1 MSLIQVDRQAL
12 VQHSSEQMFKLVD
25 DIESYPNYL
34 SSCNGATILRREQN
48 MVEAELCLS
57 KSGIEQRFSTRNIN
71 SPFERIEMQLLNGPF
86 KSLHGQWTFTEIADA
101 GCRVSFHLEF
111 EMQRSLLSKMIA
123 SVVVE
128 ASNKLVDVICQRADQ
143 LYK

>member
-1 MSLIQVDRQAL
+1 MSLIKVDRQAL
-12 VQHSSEQMFKLVD
+12 VQHSAEQMFKLVD
-25 DIESYPNYL
+25 DIESYPDYL
-34 SSCNGATILRREQN
+34 SSCNSATILGREQN
-48 MVEAELCLS
+48 VVEAELCLS

-71 SPFERIEMQLLNGPF
+71 RPFEGIEMQLLNGPF
-86 KSLHGQWTFTEIADA
+86 KSLHGQWTFSEIAND
-101 GCRVSFHLEF
+101 GCRVEFHLEF

-128 ASNKLVDVICQRADQ
+128 ASNKLVDVICLRADQ